1 MLILHPDKIDYMNAL
16 SKLFLLSSFLFL
28 VGCNY
33 SPQANLSNTFNDSIG
48 NIYKEFLKNNDTVKV
63 INELNHLNYKLNF
76 EEKISD
82 SMLHYFITLL
92 SVSNRF
98 DDLNLLLINPNNFI
112 EDNTRKYL
120 LIKNRI
126 AKHKYYNELDSLN
139 YIVEN
144 MIKEMDFNLKMNPK
158 DTLLFKNKY
167 MFYVEIYGL
176 EKAIIKLEQE
186 NSDNNYFNKEFLD
199 DFKISLINTFDTIR
213 SKVDTIKNNQNYPQ
227 PSNYNE

>member
-48 NIYKEFLKNNDTVKV
+48 NIYKKFLKNNDTVKV